1 MDSLDQYAIS
11 LNRYPSV
18 NRRSKPGAEHGLYTN
33 CSRASRKNQSATA
46 RENLLVGLVLSVEIA
61 SDPRIGGIR
70 RFLNHA
76 AAKVH
81 EVSFKSRMGV
91 PHADFSQPASGTD
104 PIRQRANEQGLPIG
118 AAGNKRRKSAVL
130 AHVIP
135 VVVEM
140 LSVFLQPRP
149 THRIDD
155 GQRAVFPAGYRVAD
169 VNVVEIKFL
178 VDSHRFLFR
187 PPRSSPPW
195 RARRKD
201 EGRCTIHETAPA
213 AFNV

>member
-18 NRRSKPGAEHGLYTN
+18 NRRSRPGAEHGLYTN

-46 RENLLVGLVLSVEIA
+46 GENLLVGLVLSVEIA
-61 SDPRIGGIR
+61 SDPRIGGIK

-76 AAKVH
+76 TAKVH
-81 EVSFKSRMGV
+81 EVPFESRIGV
-91 PHADFSQPASGTD
+91 SHADFSKPTAGAD
-104 PIRQRANEQGLPIG
+104 PIRQGANEQSLAISP
-118 AAGNKRRKSAVL
+118 AGYESGQSVVL

-149 THRIDD
+149 THSIDD
-155 GQRAVFPAGYRVAD
+155 GQGAVFPAGYLIAD
-169 VNVVEIKFL
+169 VNVIEVKFL
-178 VDSHRFLFR
+178 VDSCHL
-187 PPRSSPPW
+187 
-195 RARRKD
+195 
-201 EGRCTIHETAPA
+201 
-213 AFNV
+213 